1 MRTICTPEEAK
12 SKLSNFKDLEFR
24 EHQESV
30 IKFVTES
37 KRKFTIVKARTG
49 FGKSLAAMV
58 AGVMAGDLTYLV
70 QSKYLQE
77 QIVSDF
83 PEVSSIWGRNNYTCA
98 TNPDKTCEL
107 CLATKT
113 NPCRASCP
121 YKLAKENALAA
132 SYRCMNFSY
141 FISEVQFAGRFSG
154 NPFTVVD
161 EADALENTLL
171 NNVALVFTERNLFKL
186 GLQDGPKRKTSTS
199 HTGLDAWKSF
209 GEEAL
214 EQSTFEHKRIQKEI
228 ESINPDNEDLLLS
241 KMREMKT
248 FVHIAEKSQIF
259 LNNMDKHWVYEE
271 VPRYGSRQAQYIF
284 KPTWLSPELSN
295 EFLFKH
301 SDSWLL
307 ISATFLPMVV
317 LCKQLGIDPDEID
330 YMEVP
335 STFDPERS
343 PVHVWPV
350 ANLVSTKM
358 AEETP
363 KLIKAI
369 KIILNWHKG
378 ERGLLHTVSYKLCK
392 EIVEGVNS
400 SRLITHDSSNRK
412 EIMGEFQDEYNGLR
426 KDAVLVSPSAERGI
440 SLDGDKCR
448 FIICCKMPFLSLGD
462 KVVSARLYG
471 GGDIG
476 KLWYRADA
484 MTTVEQQAG
493 RGMRGEDDQVVTYL
507 LDYQI
512 EKVYEKSPLLWSE
525 AFRDS
530 VTWGE
535 NELLIEMEKVV
546 DVDDGGMYDKVGT
559 MAGDMVDGDDW

>member
-1 MRTICTPEEAK
+1 MRTICTPQEAK
-12 SKLSNFKDLEFR
+12 SKLSNFEDLEFR

-58 AGVMAGDLTYLV
+58 TGVMAGDLTYLV

-77 QIVSDF
+77 QITSDF
-83 PEVSSIWGRNNYTCA
+83 PEVSSIWGRNNYQCA

-107 CLATKT
+107 CLATKA
-113 NPCRASCP
+113 NPCKATCP
-121 YKLAKENALAA
+121 YKLAKENAMAA
-132 SYRCMNFSY
+132 TYRCMNFSY

-199 HTGLDAWKSF
+199 HSGLDAWKSF

-214 EQSTFEHKRIQKEI
+214 ERSTYEHKRIQKEI
-228 ESINPDNEDLLLS
+228 ESINPENEDLLLS
-241 KMREMKT
+241 KMREEKT

-295 EFLFKH
+295 EFLFRH

-343 PVHVWPV
+343 PVNVWPV

-358 AEETP
+358 KEETP

-369 KIILNWHKG
+369 KIILDWHKG

-392 EIVEGVNS
+392 DIMEGVGS
-400 SRLITHDSSNRK
+400 DRLITHDSSNRK
-412 EIMGEFQDEYNGLR
+412 EIMGDFQDEYNSLR

-440 SLDGDKCR
+440 SLDGEKCK
-448 FIICCKMPFLSLGD
+448 FIIFAKMPYLNLGD

-471 GGDIG
+471 SGDIG
-476 KLWYRADA
+476 KLWFKADA
-484 MTTVEQQAG
+484 MIKVEQGCG
-493 RGMRGEDDQVVTYL
+493 RGMRGKDDQVVSYL

-525 AFRDS
+525 AFRNS
-530 VTWGE
+530 ITWTE
-535 NELLIEMEKVV
+535 NELLIEMEKVEEVGEFEGV
-546 DVDDGGMYDKVGT
+546 DE
-559 MAGDMVDGDDW
+559 DDW

>member
-1 MRTICTPEEAK
+1 MRTICTAQEAK
-12 SKLSNFKDLEFR
+12 SRLSNFKDREFR
-24 EHQESV
+24 QFQEDV
-30 IKFVTES
+30 IEFTTES
-37 KRKFTIVKARTG
+37 KRRFKIVKARTG

-58 AGVMAGDLTYLV
+58 CGVMVGDVTYLV

-77 QIVSDF
+77 QITNDF
-83 PEVSSIWGRNNYTCA
+83 PEVSTVFGRNNYTCA
-98 TNPDKTCEL
+98 ANPDKTCEL

-113 NPCRASCP
+113 NPCKANCP
-121 YKLAKENALAA
+121 YKLAKENAMAA

-154 NPFTVVD
+154 NPFTIVD

-171 NNVALVFTERNLFKL
+171 NNVALVFTERNLYRL

-199 HTGLDAWKSF
+199 NSGLDSWKSF

-214 EQSTFEHKRIQKEI
+214 EQSTYEYKRIEKEI
-228 ESINPDNEDLLLS
+228 AQIDPVNEDLLLS
-241 KMREMKT
+241 KMKEMKT
-248 FVHIAEKSQIF
+248 FVHIAEKAQIF
-259 LNNMDKHWVYEE
+259 LNNMDEHWVYEE

-295 EFLFKH
+295 EFLFRH

-317 LCKQLGIDPDEID
+317 LCKQLGIDQDEID

-350 ANLVSTKM
+350 ANLTSAKM
-358 AEETP
+358 KEETP

-369 KIILNWHKG
+369 KIILSWHKG
-378 ERGLLHTVSYKLCK
+378 ERGLMHTVSYKLCK
-392 EIVEGVNS
+392 EIMEGVNS
-400 SRLITHDSSNRK
+400 HRLITHDSDNRK
-412 EIMGEFQDEYNGLR
+412 DIMGEFQDEYSGLPE
-426 KDAVLVSPSAERGI
+426 DAVLVSPSAERGI

-493 RGMRGEDDQVVTYL
+493 RGMRGEEDRVVTYL

-512 EKVYEKSPLLWSE
+512 SKVYEQNPLLWSE

-535 NELLIEMEKVV
+535 NELLAEMEEDVV
-546 DVDDGGMYDKVGT
+546 WNFGT
-559 MAGDMVDGDDW
+559 YGTEKSG